1 MLHSENLEQA
11 SENVDQLYGFCAKP
25 FNDSSAHNR
34 KEFCWCPL
42 MCKGILVRDAAAVRA
57 RADVGIPVHQIIDAG
72 FYLVDSGEPL
82 NAFK

>member
-1 MLHSENLEQA
+1 
-11 SENVDQLYGFCAKP
+11 
-25 FNDSSAHNR
+25 
-34 KEFCWCPL
+34 

-57 RADVGIPVHQIIDAG
+57 RADVEIPVHQIIDAG